1 MEILQTLKEICQLSI
16 CHSKSRNVGEPQNFF
31 DFSNRP
37 LTWKKSLKID
47 LIYDLNALKNGN
59 HQLHLKLDYLV
70 VRFSREFSNPS
81 IILLSHND
89 EVTFIKEIENRAHHH
104 QYFLVVS
111 FLSCQQS
118 IKTST
123 NKRKRL
129 FTEKKSVKIR
139 RLPLMQTTVSVI
151 WKLLKM
157 PHF

>member
-1 MEILQTLKEICQLSI
+1 MLVSHKISSIFQIGLWHEKKES
-16 CHSKSRNVGEPQNFF
+16 QNW
-31 DFSNRP
+31 
-37 LTWKKSLKID
+37 LD
-47 LIYDLNALKNGN
+47 LRDLNALKTCN
-59 HQLHLKLDYLV
+59 HFNLKLDYLV

-129 FTEKKSVKIR
+129 FTEKKKCENKTVATHANNCFCDLKI
-139 RLPLMQTTVSVI
+139 T
-151 WKLLKM
+151 
-157 PHF
+157 

>member
-37 LTWKKSLKID
+37 LTWKKKESQNWLD
-47 LIYDLNALKNGN
+47 LRDLNALKTGN
-59 HQLHLKLDYLV
+59 HFNLKLDYLV

-129 FTEKKSVKIR
+129 FTEKKKV
-139 RLPLMQTTVSVI
+139 
-151 WKLLKM
+151 WK
-157 PHF
+157 

>member
-37 LTWKKSLKID
+37 LTWKKESQNWLD
-47 LIYDLNALKNGN
+47 LRDLNALKNGN

-129 FTEKKSVKIR
+129 FTEKKKV
-139 RLPLMQTTVSVI
+139 
-151 WKLLKM
+151 WK
-157 PHF
+157 